1 MHSNMK
7 KPKNI
12 IRREKSYTQKT
23 ADSMQFTSIFGGRNQ
38 QWLPLR

>member
-1 MHSNMK
+1 MHNNM

-23 ADSMQFTSIFGGRNQ
+23 ADSMQFTSIFGGRNNSYC
-38 QWLPLR
+38 L